1 MDSFAAWQEA
11 RASRFSAL
19 FSTVCP
25 STNLSKRLTAQRPDE
40 PDNPAS
46 PQWGVSHS
54 RLGAGR
60 GTPPTAAPIQPGDR
74 KPLSGWSRYLWG
86 SLFQGLTSPLGPKCS
101 LLGEDLSV
109 SLHFCVST
117 NHLFLRVPGRWRR
130 PQPLP
135 LPSLALAR
143 PEARWRGTADGGV
156 SVRGEGQKNRPRRG
170 GPTGW
175 AG

>member
-54 RLGAGR
+54 RLGVGR

-143 PEARWRGTADGGV
+143 PGGAVARDCG
-156 SVRGEGQKNRPRRG
+156 RRCQCPG
-170 GPTGW
+170 
-175 AG
+175 